1 MVPGGSTQVAT
12 VIDLNTGKEC
22 DNFDVGKD
30 PDLNWSGISVGVLEH
45 KYIIACGGMDT
56 TTKYFSYA
64 QQETYEDALS
74 FCHSKG
80 QKLAEPKSA
89 QDYYKTREVAKSL
102 GQSESPTGF

>member
-1 MVPGGSTQVAT
+1 M
-12 VIDLNTGKEC
+12 
-22 DNFDVGKD
+22 
-30 PDLNWSGISVGVLEH
+30 EH
-45 KYIIACGGMDT
+45 KYIIACGGVDT

-89 QDYYKTREVAKSL
+89 QAYYKTREVAKSL
-102 GQSESPTGF
+102 GQSESPTGFSN